1 MNWTERLG
9 EPDGGMAKVWSI
21 AGIAALALT
30 GSATMALA
38 QSAPAKPRA
47 QPAPDAFVVRGD
59 FNLRDAQF
67 APQSGRRTLVWDA
80 KKGRWGL
87 MLDITPRGADAQAR
101 DVEAGAFFRV
111 TPQLRVGGAVG
122 VGSQVAPVRKAGDSE
137 EAPRVRL
144 ETAFKF

>member
-1 MNWTERLG
+1 
-9 EPDGGMAKVWSI
+9 MANVRSI
-21 AGIAALALT
+21 AAVVALT
-30 GSATMALA
+30 LLGSATTAYA
-38 QSAPAKPRA
+38 QSAPAKPRV

-59 FNLRDAQF
+59 FNLKDS
-67 APQSGRRTLVWDA
+67 QSGRRTLVWDA

-87 MLDITPRGADAQAR
+87 MLDITPRLGVDSQAR

-122 VGSQVAPVRKAGDSE
+122 VGPQAVPVRKAGDREE

>member
-1 MNWTERLG
+1 
-9 EPDGGMAKVWSI
+9 MAKYWSI
-21 AGIAALALT
+21 AAVAALALT
-30 GSATMALA
+30 GSATTALA
-38 QSAPAKPRA
+38 QVAPAKPRA
-47 QPAPDAFVVRGD
+47 PSAADAFVVRGD
-59 FNLRDAQF
+59 FNLRDSQF
-67 APQSGRRTLVWDA
+67 GSLNGRRTLVWDA

-87 MLDITPRGADAQAR
+87 MLDINPRAGVDAQAR

-122 VGSQVAPVRKAGDSE
+122 VGPQLAPARKPGDNE

>member
-1 MNWTERLG
+1 
-9 EPDGGMAKVWSI
+9 MANVRSI
-21 AGIAALALT
+21 AAVVALT
-30 GSATMALA
+30 LLGSASAAYA
-38 QSAPAKPRA
+38 QNAPAKPRV

-59 FNLRDAQF
+59 FNPRDSQF
-67 APQSGRRTLVWDA
+67 GTSGGRRTLVWDA

-87 MLDITPRGADAQAR
+87 MLDITPRQGADSQAG

-122 VGSQVAPVRKAGDSE
+122 VGSRAAPVRKAGERDE
-137 EAPRVRL
+137 DAPRVRL

>member
-1 MNWTERLG
+1 
-9 EPDGGMAKVWSI
+9 MANVRR
-21 AGIAALALT
+21 IAAVVALT
-30 GSATMALA
+30 LLGSASAAYA

-47 QPAPDAFVVRGD
+47 PAPDAFVVRGD
-59 FNLRDAQF
+59 FNLRDSQF
-67 APQSGRRTLVWDA
+67 GTGGGRRTLVWDA

-87 MLDITPRGADAQAR
+87 MLDITPRGQGVDSQAR

-122 VGSQVAPVRKAGDSE
+122 VGPQTAPARKPGDRDE
-137 EAPRVRL
+137 ETPRVRL

>member
-1 MNWTERLG
+1 
-9 EPDGGMAKVWSI
+9 MANVRSI
-21 AGIAALALT
+21 AAVVALT
-30 GSATMALA
+30 LLGTAASAYA
-38 QSAPAKPRA
+38 QSAPAKPRV
-47 QPAPDAFVVRGD
+47 QPTPDAFVVRGD
-59 FNLRDAQF
+59 FNLRDSQF
-67 APQSGRRTLVWDA
+67 GSQGGRRTLMWDA

-87 MLDITPRGADAQAR
+87 MLDITPRPDVVSQGR

-122 VGSQVAPVRKAGDSE
+122 VGRQAAPVRKAGDREE